1 MLEYEMANPG
11 QDGYTK
17 NDPTKNPE
25 KRQAIL
31 QEKRKQRP
39 ESRALDQYCVLKS
52 VSSVH
57 V

>member
-1 MLEYEMANPG
+1 MANPG